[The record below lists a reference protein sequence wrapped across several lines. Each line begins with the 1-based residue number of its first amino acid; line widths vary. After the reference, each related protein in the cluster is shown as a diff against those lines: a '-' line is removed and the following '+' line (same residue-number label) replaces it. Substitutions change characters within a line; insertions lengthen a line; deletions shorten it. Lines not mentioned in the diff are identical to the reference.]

1 MLLEPYEGVNQFIF
15 KIELK
20 LEMGSISLFIKK
32 VPSSLGTFSII
43 LFYIYIYIVQLL
55 KI

>member
-1 MLLEPYEGVNQFIF
+1 MPLEPYEGVNQFIF

-43 LFYIYIYIVQLL
+43 LF
-55 KI
+55 